1 MDKRQVMRFI
11 IVGVV
16 NTVHFNLLYLIM
28 FRFFSWGYYI
38 SFVLAFVISMVGSF
52 FMNSFYTYRVK
63 PTWKKFIQFPM
74 TNAVNFVVT
83 AVGVYILGDL
93 LGLNKTISPFVASL
107 VAIPFTFIISK
118 KILVTEPDRGGRL

>member
-1 MDKRQVMRFI
+1 MDKRQVIRFI

-28 FRFFSWGYYI
+28 YRFFSWGYYV
-38 SFVLAFVISMVGSF
+38 SFVLAFLISMVGSF

-74 TNAVNFVVT
+74 TNVVNFVIT
-83 AVGVYILGDL
+83 AVGVYVLGDL
-93 LGLNKTISPFVASL
+93 LGWNKTISPFLASL
-107 VAIPFTFIISK
+107 IAIPFTFIISK
-118 KILVTEPDRGGRL
+118 KILVTEPDKGGRV

>member
-1 MDKRQVMRFI
+1 MDKRQVIRFI

-28 FRFFSWGYYI
+28 YRFFSWGYYV
-38 SFVLAFVISMVGSF
+38 SFLLAFVISMVGSF

-83 AVGVYILGDL
+83 TIGVYVLGDL
-93 LGLNKTISPFVASL
+93 LDWNKTISPFIASL
-107 VAIPFTFIISK
+107 IAIPFTFIISK
-118 KILVTEPDRGGRL
+118 KILVTEPDKGGRL